1 MARIPVI
8 IDNKTV
14 KGSAPKANPGPKVDK
29 RQQDDVDKWIN
40 SNKYIRVK
48 SSNVLKIRYEKAAR
62 RLWVIF
68 KGNVEYHY
76 DSVMTPIAKRMFNAA
91 SQGKFVWWLRRNG
104 YKGIKT

>member
-48 SSNVLKIRYEKAAR
+48 SSNVAKIRYEKAAR
-62 RLWVIF
+62 RLWVTF
-68 KGNVEYHY
+68 KNGAEYHY
-76 DSVMTPIAKRMFNAA
+76 NSVMTPLAKQMFNAA
-91 SQGKFVWWLRRNG
+91 SQGKFVWKIRRMG
-104 YKGIKT
+104 YVGIKT